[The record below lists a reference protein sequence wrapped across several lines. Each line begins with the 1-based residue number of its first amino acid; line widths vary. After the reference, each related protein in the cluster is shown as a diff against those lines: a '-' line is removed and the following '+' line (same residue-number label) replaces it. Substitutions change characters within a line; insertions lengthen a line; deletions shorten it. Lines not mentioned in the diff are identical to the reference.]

1 MNAGCGGLRRRNR
14 GLPWAVPDCH
24 DPSFHD
30 ERLREWRRVHD
41 NHARMER
48 RIRFAERLSQD
59 GPTLFGTWVK
69 IPALETVELLG
80 EVGFDFIVVDM
91 EHAPL
96 TLESAYR
103 AIVVAQAMGMG
114 ALVRVP
120 DRSNSHIQRLL
131 DSGADGVLVPRVTDA
146 VTCRAAVDAMR
157 FSPRGE
163 RGLGTTSRAGR
174 WGLDGAAEYLARGDT
189 GVVRGVQV
197 EDQDGLRAID
207 EMLAVDGLTA
217 LFIGTGDLS
226 LSSGLPASHP
236 DNDTLI
242 GDTLTACRKAGVPCG
257 TAVGDSAAAVAA
269 ARRGFRFVMVS
280 NDATIFATAAR
291 DLLRGVT
298 DEM

>member
-1 MNAGCGGLRRRNR
+1 
-14 GLPWAVPDCH
+14 
-24 DPSFHD
+24 
-30 ERLREWRRVHD
+30 
-41 NHARMER
+41 MER

-96 TLESAYR
+96 SMESAYR

-131 DSGADGVLVPRVTDA
+131 DSGADGILVPRVTDTA
-146 VTCRAAVDAMR
+146 TCRAAVDAMR
-157 FSPRGE
+157 FSPRGD

-174 WGLDGAAEYLARGDT
+174 WGLDTTADYLSRGGT

-197 EDQDGLRAID
+197 EDQGGLQAID
-207 EMLAVDGLTA
+207 ELLAVDGLTA

-226 LSSGLPASHP
+226 LSSGVPASHP
-236 DNDTLI
+236 DNDVLI
-242 GDTLTACRKAGVPCG
+242 GNALAACRAAGVPCG
-257 TAVGDSAAAVAA
+257 TAVGDPAAAVAA

-291 DLLRGVT
+291 DLIRGL
-298 DEM
+298 DEQGRHN